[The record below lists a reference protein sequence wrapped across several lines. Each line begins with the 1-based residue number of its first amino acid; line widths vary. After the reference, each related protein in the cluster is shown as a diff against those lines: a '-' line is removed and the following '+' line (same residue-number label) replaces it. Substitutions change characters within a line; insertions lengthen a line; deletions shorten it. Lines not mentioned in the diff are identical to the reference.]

1 MSLATFYEN
10 VAKEFGV
17 TTPDMYDCTKINVAV
32 NIYDQWYEQ
41 WAKETNIP
49 DYELSTHLL
58 MCGPKVDGDSRMT
71 KLRFCRAFTRSK
83 NKYFRRRRLSCR
95 YEPFRSM
102 FE

>member
-1 MSLATFYEN
+1 MKKIISKETIKSFINEMSLATFYGN

-58 MCGPKVDGDSRMT
+58 MCGPKVDGGLQDDEVEI
-71 KLRFCRAFTRSK
+71 LPGF
-83 NKYFRRRRLSCR
+83 
-95 YEPFRSM
+95 YEAKQVF
-102 FE
+102 

>member
-41 WAKETNIP
+41 WAKETNINKRF
-49 DYELSTHLL
+49 LK
-58 MCGPKVDGDSRMT
+58 KVYFLCESQ
-71 KLRFCRAFTRSK
+71 RSSYF
-83 NKYFRRRRLSCR
+83 NK
-95 YEPFRSM
+95 
-102 FE
+102 